1 MNILIPSATLVPEE
15 LQKIGKLPPIIYPL
29 NEGIVFDYLYKQYIS
44 RAEEMIII
52 CHENADKVHRRLTPY
67 WGRQVRFLSLP
78 ELGDLG
84 HTIYYGLKK

>member
-44 RAEEMIII
+44 
-52 CHENADKVHRRLTPY
+52 
-67 WGRQVRFLSLP
+67 
-78 ELGDLG
+78 
-84 HTIYYGLKK
+84 